1 MNVTVLLSA
10 YLFLGLKQNN
20 AVISTTFV
28 PVVRTV
34 FLKRRKKKHSRLQRF
49 KKERFQLWVLMDS
62 KYQTRD

>member
-20 AVISTTFV
+20 AVIFTTFV

-34 FLKRRKKKHSRLQRF
+34 FLKRRKNNSRLPRF
-49 KKERFQLWVLMDS
+49 KKKRFQLWVLMDS
-62 KYQTRD
+62 KYQPRD

>member
-20 AVISTTFV
+20 VVISTTFV

-34 FLKRRKKKHSRLQRF
+34 FLKRRKKHSRLPRF
-49 KKERFQLWVLMDS
+49 KKEKFQLWVLMDS